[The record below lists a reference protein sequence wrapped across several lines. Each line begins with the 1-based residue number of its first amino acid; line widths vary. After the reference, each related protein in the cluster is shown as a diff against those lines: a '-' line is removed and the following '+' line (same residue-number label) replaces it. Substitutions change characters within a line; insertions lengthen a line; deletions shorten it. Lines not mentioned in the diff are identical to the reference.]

1 MCASPRLGSRE
12 NGYNHAC
19 CIYRVT
25 RRRREWGRC
34 RGWWAIAEMRK
45 NNTSKF
51 KHAPERAPCYH
62 CNNFFFRRQCSGFFI
77 DGFAGLFGDWK
88 SYYPI
93 IPVLGSRYW
102 SRCQNVRLVT
112 ISRGQRAWLRH
123 ELSSAEGIPG
133 NGWSNV
139 VTSIK
144 IYCKVAPC
152 LDCSWYGE
160 IFTKTSLLDSAEWAP
175 VDDKWSD
182 CCCCYEQRRCVCA
195 CKFAYYSFSPT
206 GR

>member
-1 MCASPRLGSRE
+1 MQNETGCAPFSAICSASTSESFESLERIWPNASSQPTPTPEGYVLLLCGACFMCASPRLGSRE

-93 IPVLGSRYW
+93 IPVLGSRY
-102 SRCQNVRLVT
+102 
-112 ISRGQRAWLRH
+112 
-123 ELSSAEGIPG
+123 
-133 NGWSNV
+133 
-139 VTSIK
+139 
-144 IYCKVAPC
+144 
-152 LDCSWYGE
+152 
-160 IFTKTSLLDSAEWAP
+160 
-175 VDDKWSD
+175 
-182 CCCCYEQRRCVCA
+182 
-195 CKFAYYSFSPT
+195 
-206 GR
+206 